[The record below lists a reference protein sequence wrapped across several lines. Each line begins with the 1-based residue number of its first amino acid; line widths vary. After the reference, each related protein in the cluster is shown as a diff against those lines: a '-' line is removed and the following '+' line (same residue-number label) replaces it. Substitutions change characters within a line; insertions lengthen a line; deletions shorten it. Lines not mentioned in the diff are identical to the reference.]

1 MANNKTNFLNALE
14 DYKNNGNKAND
25 GYKGN
30 LFEGCVKAYLGNFR
44 GSMVSARGAVDTKKK
59 LKTGVIASFE
69 IKQGQGE
76 LGILDR
82 EGNIVSTC
90 LTRDYMITCYKFNPD
105 EPVEV
110 QAYVLS
116 MAEYVSMMNG
126 LNLIGTKY
134 SSQQYNNPNPYTR
147 YHDRLCIKQM
157 STAKRTKVRNAFID
171 SYETLGMTLEDF
183 CTEYLM
189 R

>member
-1 MANNKTNFLNALE
+1 MASNKTNFLNALD
-14 DYKNNGNKAND
+14 DYKNNGNKNND

-30 LFEGCVKAYLGNFR
+30 LFEGYVKAYLGNFK
-44 GSMVSARGAVDTKKK
+44 GSIVSARGAIDTRKK
-59 LKTGVIASFE
+59 LNTGVIASFE

-105 EPVEV
+105 EPVQA
-110 QAYVLS
+110 QAYVLN
-116 MAEYVSMMNG
+116 METYVTMMND

-134 SSQQYNNPNPYTR
+134 SSQQYNNPDPYTR

-157 STAKRTKVRNAFID
+157 SAPNRAKARQSFID
-171 SYETLGMTLEDF
+171 SYECLGMTLEDF
-183 CTEYLM
+183 CDMYLM

>member
-1 MANNKTNFLNALE
+1 MSTNKNNFLNALK
-14 DYKNNGNKAND
+14 DYKDNCNPKHDGRNGC
-25 GYKGN
+25 
-30 LFEGCVKAYLGNFR
+30 LFEGYVKAYLGNFR
-44 GSMVSARGAVDTKKK
+44 GSMVSARGAIDTKKK
-59 LKTGVIASFE
+59 LNTGVIASFE

-90 LTRDYMITCYKFNPD
+90 LTRDYMITCYKFNP
-105 EPVEV
+105 EAPVEA

-116 MAEYVSMMNG
+116 METYVTMMND

-134 SSQQYNNPNPYTR
+134 SSQQYNNPDPYTR

-157 STAKRTKVRNAFID
+157 SQPKRTKIRQAFID
-171 SYETLGMTLEDF
+171 SYEGLGITLEDF
-183 CTEYLM
+183 CNEYLM

>member
-1 MANNKTNFLNALE
+1 MSNKTKFLNALE
-14 DYKNNGNKAND
+14 DYKNNGNKSND

-30 LFEGCVKAYLGNFR
+30 LFEGYVKAYLGNFG
-44 GSMVSARGAVDTKKK
+44 GSMVSARGAIDTKKK
-59 LKTGVIASFE
+59 LNTGVIASFE

-90 LTRDYMITCYKFNPD
+90 LTRDYMITCYKFNP
-105 EPVEV
+105 EKPVEL

-116 MAEYVSMMNG
+116 MEVYVSMMND
-126 LNLIGTKY
+126 LKLIGTKY
-134 SSQQYNNPNPYTR
+134 SNKQYSNPNPYTR

-157 STAKRTKVRNAFID
+157 STAKRTKIRQAFID
-171 SYETLGMTLEDF
+171 SYEGLGMTLEDF
-183 CTEYLM
+183 CAEYLI

>member
-1 MANNKTNFLNALE
+1 MSKTTFLNTLE
-14 DYKNNGNKAND
+14 DYKNNGNKNNH

-30 LFEGCVKAYLGNFR
+30 LFEGYVKAYLGNFK
-44 GSMVSARGAVDTKKK
+44 GSLVSARGAIDTRKK
-59 LKTGVIASFE
+59 LITGEIATFE

-82 EGNIVSTC
+82 EGNIISTC
-90 LTRDYMITCYKFNPD
+90 LTRDYIITCYKFNP
-105 EPVEV
+105 EAPVET
-110 QAYVLS
+110 QAYVLN
-116 MAEYVSMMNG
+116 METYVTMMND

-134 SSQQYNNPNPYTR
+134 SSQQYDNPNPYTR

-157 STAKRTKVRNAFID
+157 SQPKRAKIRQAFID
-171 SYETLGMTLEDF
+171 SYEGLGMTLENF
-183 CTEYLM
+183 CEKYLM

>member
-14 DYKNNGNKAND
+14 DYKNNGNRAND

-105 EPVEV
+105 EPVEA

-116 MAEYVSMMNG
+116 MTEYVSMMNG

-157 STAKRTKVRNAFID
+157 STPKRAKVRQAFID
-171 SYETLGMTLEDF
+171 NYETLGMTLEDF
-183 CTEYLM
+183 CREYLM

>member
-1 MANNKTNFLNALE
+1 MSNKTNFLNALE
-14 DYKNNGNKAND
+14 NYKNNGNKANH
-25 GYKGN
+25 GFKGN
-30 LFEGCVKAYLGNFR
+30 LFEGCVKAYLGNFG

-59 LKTGVIASFE
+59 LNTGVIVSFE

-105 EPVEV
+105 EPVET
-110 QAYVLS
+110 QAYVLT
-116 MAEYVSMMNG
+116 MEDYVGMMNE

-134 SSQQYNNPNPYTR
+134 SNQQYANPDPYTR

-157 STAKRTKVRNAFID
+157 STAKRTKIRQAFID
-171 SYETLGMTLEDF
+171 NYEMLGITLEEF
-183 CTEYLM
+183 CEEFLVK
-189 R
+189 

>member
-1 MANNKTNFLNALE
+1 MSKTTFLNALE
-14 DYKNNGNKAND
+14 NYKNNGNKENH
-25 GYKGN
+25 GYNGN
-30 LFEGCVKAYLGNFR
+30 LFEGCVKAYLGNFN
-44 GSMVSARGAVDTKKK
+44 GSLVSARGAIDTRKK
-59 LKTGVIASFE
+59 LNTGEIVSFE

-90 LTRDYMITCYKFNPD
+90 LTRDYMITCYKFDPD
-105 EPVEV
+105 EPVQY
-110 QAYVLS
+110 QAYVLT
-116 MAEYVSMMNG
+116 MEAYVSMMNN

-134 SSQQYNNPNPYTR
+134 SNQQYSNPDPYTR

-157 STAKRTKVRNAFID
+157 SSPKRAKIRQAFID
-171 SYETLGMTLEDF
+171 NYEGLGITLEEF
-183 CTEYLM
+183 CEEYLI